1 MTRIRVR
8 LQPDITAITKIG
20 IIRRATPARAMASA
34 IVVVISV
41 VSGFSRTVAAQT
53 VEGELDPRVVKL
65 VGSVSEGVLLQ
76 KVLAGSAGGDT
87 RLEYLIEK
95 SLPTV
100 PMASP
105 LSRAM
110 KLLAESNAAV
120 AVDDAGAP
128 AGLLTRFDL
137 LEYIAP

>member
-1 MTRIRVR
+1 VVVSINYDESV
-8 LQPDITAITKIG
+8 
-20 IIRRATPARAMASA
+20 ARALDL
-34 IVVVISV
+34 IREFNISQLPV
-41 VSGFSRTVAAQT
+41 LKDGKV
-53 VEGELDPRVVKL
+53 

-76 KVLAGSAGGDT
+76 KVLAGSAAGDT

-100 PMASP
+100 PMASQ

-128 AGLLTRFDL
+128 AGVLTRFDL